1 MVTRSFLFLRPR
13 CSLCGLIQEPKPDWS
28 ISAFSSFEKME
39 DEVYTLQLVVVAVAY
54 DTIQI
59 QKNFIVHIVGR
70 KEKEIHLLVHPVQIT
85 HTVSQISGVRSFKHV
100 NHQ

>member
-1 MVTRSFLFLRPR
+1 
-13 CSLCGLIQEPKPDWS
+13 
-28 ISAFSSFEKME
+28 ME
-39 DEVYTLQLVVVAVAY
+39 DEVYTLQLVVVVAY

-70 KEKEIHLLVHPVQIT
+70 KEKEIHLLVRPVQIT
-85 HTVSQISGVRSFKHV
+85 HTVSHISGVGSFKHV